1 MSKTDP
7 DHSQTD
13 TDPDLLVGPT
23 NIGPDLGH
31 TDNSPGQAD
40 TGPDLGHTDNS
51 LDPGQAD
58 TGPDL
63 GPTDTGPD
71 PGHTDN
77 SPDQGQA
84 YTGPDPG
91 QDLGYKGKTRKVLH
105 DIQCLKKVS
114 LFG

>member
-13 TDPDLLVGPT
+13 PVHTDTDPDLLVGQT
-23 NIGPDLGH
+23 NIGPDLYP
-31 TDNSPGQAD
+31 TDNSPGPGQAD
-40 TGPDLGHTDNS
+40 TGPDL
-51 LDPGQAD
+51 
-58 TGPDL
+58 
-63 GPTDTGPD
+63 
-71 PGHTDN
+71 
-77 SPDQGQA
+77 
-84 YTGPDPG
+84 G